1 MIEQD
6 FRLFSPAAARNRQPI
21 LEVLRGHLPPSG
33 LVLEIASGSG
43 EHVAHFAAALP
54 ALRWQ
59 PTDPVPEH
67 RASIDAWATHLPNVL
82 PSLPLDATAAPWPI
96 HRADAVVCI
105 NMIHIAPWQAAEGLF
120 AGAARILAPGGLLA
134 LYGPYRRAGQPME
147 PGNAAFDAGL
157 RSQNPAWALREV
169 ETVAELAA
177 RSGFGAPEIVAM
189 PADNLMLL
197 FRA

>member
-1 MIEQD
+1 M
-6 FRLFSPAAARNRQPI
+6 
-21 LEVLRGHLPPSG
+21 GHAPP
-33 LVLEIASGSG
+33 ER
-43 EHVAHFAAALP
+43 AALP
-54 ALRWQ
+54 PARCHRGALANPPGGRSGVHQ
-59 PTDPVPEH
+59 HDP
-67 RASIDAWATHLPNVL
+67 HL
-82 PSLPLDATAAPWPI
+82 
-96 HRADAVVCI
+96 
-105 NMIHIAPWQAAEGLF
+105 APWQAAEGLF